1 MLTSRTSP
9 ALVARAADV
18 VGSRLWASLQ
28 RRSAAERNGMH
39 GLMLT
44 PLSTWQVRTRT
55 TTVGDGPCAG
65 SNTSVITGLS
75 ANTRS
80 SLRSRPTLRGGPV
93 SVCTRSSWVVP
104 PEGVATWEA
113 AAVKSVQGLSQP
125 AVFRGLARE
134 WARASVTAWSNAAL
148 RSLKGA
154 S

>member
-9 ALVARAADV
+9 ALVARAV

-28 RRSAAERNGMH
+28 RRRNAESNGMLS
-39 GLMLT
+39 LMLT

-55 TTVGDGPCAG
+55 TTAGDDPCAG

-75 ANTRS
+75 ADTNS
-80 SLRSRPTLRGGPV
+80 SLRSRPTGGPV
-93 SVCTRSSWVVP
+93 SVCTRSSWLVP

-134 WARASVTAWSNAAL
+134 WARASVTAWSNTAL